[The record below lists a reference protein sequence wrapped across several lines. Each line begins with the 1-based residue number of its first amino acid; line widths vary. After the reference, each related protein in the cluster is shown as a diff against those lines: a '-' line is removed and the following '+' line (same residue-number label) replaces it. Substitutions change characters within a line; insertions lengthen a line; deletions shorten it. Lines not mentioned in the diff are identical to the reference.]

1 MKQNAGAA
9 RLELFRF
16 HHIAIRIS
24 AFVPFEYEYPH
35 LLDPVFRLVGCLFD
49 FRALLGEGRLR
60 QTNRQAYRY
69 SAVRITFQHISIRK
83 RLRTGR
89 EEQAKY
95 RQCDPLQ
102 PTTSSPPPG
111 DRAIPVII
119 SMFVHRSSVC
129 DYQISHW
136 YISFQGVISM
146 RMESPPPSFNSINKL
161 RVRPAGNEIRSP
173 STSVTEAS
181 RRSAERA
188 DIRSYRFTITSSA
201 CESASSV

>member
-49 FRALLGEGRLR
+49 FRALLEEGRLR

-102 PTTSSPPPG
+102 PTTSSSPSG

-136 YISFQGVISM
+136 YISFH
-146 RMESPPPSFNSINKL
+146 KL